1 MTTITPIDDLETI
14 ERGDFITPINQ
25 KTKSL
30 FKVVDKNHT
39 PDGKVRLVLANALT
53 INPKTS
59 TIIPQHHRHWYPQRI
74 ATYARVDPSQFPD
87 WVVNKRQTQTNG
99 RFNQIGWQYDWSL
112 FDQNTHVIEPKL
124 RSPFNYETY
133 VVDPIKDS
141 IDKIEKSIAN
151 KMEHLDGTVIR
162 SIIQDNW
169 FTSQVISLK
178 SLRSSLDT
186 SQLRLLL
193 LKKQSDKNCPSK

>member
-1 MTTITPIDDLETI
+1 MESPMTTITPITDLETI

-53 INPKTS
+53 ANPKTS
-59 TIIPQHHRHWYPQRI
+59 TIIPQNNRHWYPQRI
-74 ATYARVDPSQFPD
+74 ATYASVDPSQFPD
-87 WVVNKRQTQTNG
+87 WVSHKRQTQTNG
-99 RFNQIGWQYDWSL
+99 RFNRIGWQYDWSL
-112 FDQNTHVIEPKL
+112 FDQNNHVIEPKM
-124 RSPFNYETY
+124 RSPFNFETY

-141 IDKIEKSIAN
+141 IDKIEKSIAI
-151 KMEHLDGTVIR
+151 KLEHLDGTAIR
-162 SIIQDNW
+162 SVIQDDW
-169 FTSQVISLK
+169 FASQVLDLK

-186 SQLRLLL
+186 SQLRLSL
-193 LKKQSDKNCPSK
+193 LKKTIRT